1 MKLFQSLWE
10 SAPKPSLEYKLH
22 RYFFVWTTLNLAFC
36 VIIGVLLDIDGLSFF
51 TLFIIVFAINYWL
64 WRRAHSTVIDLLE
77 RLGTQVDA
85 FSADEFNTWH
95 LANYDSGRVAS
106 LKSDFQR
113 FAERL
118 ALKKQEYL
126 QTEEFVFGFIEQ
138 LKVPIVVLDH
148 HEQFYLANKSFVQLQ
163 GKAADMLLGYS
174 VKQLGLEKQTK
185 ENKVN
190 WQGSENRTWS
200 GEYQIVEHQLSKSG
214 QPYRLLVMF
223 SVEQTLREKEK
234 QVWQKLFRVLNHEV
248 RNSLTP
254 IYSMSQSLQ
263 ELKARPELTEA
274 QQNMERD
281 MLKVIESRALQL
293 MQFVDSYSVFNRLD
307 KAVKQ
312 TVSMLALS
320 KRLTVLFPQLEVNT
334 SEDVQLDIDIGQVE
348 QALINLI
355 KNALEADDSN
365 NAFVELTWQ
374 QTIHSATL
382 AITDNG
388 RGISNPDNL
397 FVPFYTTKK
406 DGSGIG
412 LLLSRELI
420 RNQGGDVTLAN
431 RLNKKGSVATITLPF
446 VN

>member
-1 MKLFQSLWE
+1 MKLLQSLWL
-10 SAPKPSLEYKLH
+10 SGAKSSLEYKLH
-22 RYFFVWTTLNLAFC
+22 RYFFCWSALNLLFC
-36 VIIGVLLDIDGLSFF
+36 ATIGILLDIDALSFF
-51 TLFIIVFAINYWL
+51 TLFVLVFAINFWL
-64 WRRAHSTVIDLLE
+64 WRRAHSSVLDVLE

-95 LANYDSGRVAS
+95 LANYNSGRVAS

-118 ALKKQEYL
+118 ELKKQEYL

-163 GKAADMLLGYS
+163 GKTSDMLLGYS
-174 VKQLGLEKQTK
+174 VHQLGLAKQTK
-185 ENKVN
+185 DKSVS
-190 WQGSENRTWS
+190 WHGAENRTWS

-263 ELKARPELTEA
+263 ELKARSELTEA

-307 KAVKQ
+307 SAVKQ
-312 TVSMLALS
+312 SISMSALS
-320 KRLTVLFPQLEVNT
+320 KRLCVLFPQLVVNT
-334 SEDVQLDIDIGQVE
+334 ANDVQLDIDIGQVE

-355 KNALEADDSN
+355 KNALEADESN
-365 NAFVELTWQ
+365 NAHVEITWQ
-374 QTIHSATL
+374 QTMHSVVIS
-382 AITDNG
+382 ITDSG

-420 RNQGGDVTLAN
+420 RNQGGDLTLTN
-431 RLNKKGSVATITLPF
+431 RLDNKGSVATITLPF
-446 VN
+446 AI